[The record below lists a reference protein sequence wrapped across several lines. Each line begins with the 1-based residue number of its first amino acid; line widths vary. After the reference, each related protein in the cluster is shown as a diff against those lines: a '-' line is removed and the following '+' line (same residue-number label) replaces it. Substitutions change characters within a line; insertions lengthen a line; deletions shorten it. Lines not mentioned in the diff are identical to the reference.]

1 MNPDYENINT
11 DDILDEV
18 SEDVIKMFEGLFEAI
33 TPKVETDNDERD
45 EPYI

>member
-1 MNPDYENINT
+1 MRPNYDIIDTDNI
-11 DDILDEV
+11 LSEV